1 MTSLRTAV
9 VGIAALAA
17 ALVVGPAVDA
27 QPSGVVLAV
36 VQQSEIDSAT
46 GRRVLVQ
53 EAAVFSGD
61 RIITGPGG
69 EAQVKFRDDTRLVVG
84 PNSMMTID
92 AFVFNDDDTARQISI
107 NAVRGAFR
115 FFTGNSPKDA
125 YSITTPTA
133 TIGVR
138 G

>member
-9 VGIAALAA
+9 VGIAAFAA
-17 ALVVGPAVDA
+17 ALVVAPVVVA

-36 VQQSEIDSAT
+36 VQQSEIDTAT

-115 FFTGNSPKDA
+115 FITGNSPKDA

>member
-92 AFVFNDDDTARQISI
+92 AFVFNDDNTARQISI

-115 FFTGNSPKDA
+115 FITGNSPKDA

>member
-36 VQQSEIDSAT
+36 VQQSEIDTAT
-46 GRRVLVQ
+46 GRRLLEQ

-92 AFVFNDDDTARQISI
+92 AFVFNDDNTARQISI

-115 FFTGNSPKDA
+115 FITGNSPKDA

>member
-1 MTSLRTAV
+1 MASFRTYGVAF
-9 VGIAALAA
+9 AALALA
-17 ALVVGPAVDA
+17 TAWVPAVEA

-36 VQQSEIDSAT
+36 VQQSEIDTAT
-46 GRRVLVQ
+46 GRRLLEQ

-61 RIITGPGG
+61 RIITGPNG

-92 AFVFNDDDTARQISI
+92 AFVFNDDNTARQISI

-115 FFTGNSPKDA
+115 FITGNSPKDA

>member
-115 FFTGNSPKDA
+115 FITGNSPKDA

>member
-1 MTSLRTAV
+1 MTSLRSAAA
-9 VGIAALAA
+9 GIAALAA

-115 FFTGNSPKDA
+115 FITGNSPKDA